1 MVLSVASLEGGTTNV
16 SHTAQPG
23 QPYVQ
28 DPEGN
33 PLTAGNEVR
42 VGYFPPGFD
51 VAGQADD
58 LQALNDAW
66 VSYQSD
72 DESRLIRTLSGQQG
86 RFTSTHSREAGTF
99 PGKKIYLWIFK
110 TNDNNIPTPDL
121 GNVEAFG
128 LYSATGWTF
137 PTNATPPANSI
148 TVTTSQVTEAYF
160 GSFDSSALQLMGVP
174 ATGLTYNAWK
184 NATFTGETPL
194 DLQDPLDDPDGD
206 DLTNSLEFL
215 LGTAPEDF
223 SDIPITTTITGDVAT
238 LTYRRVTSIPAEI
251 DQVEVS
257 EDLAL
262 WSIDSSITISTQPL
276 DETHSLVTVTI
287 PLAGRDRCFAKIVV
301 NVNGS

>member
-1 MVLSVASLEGGTTNV
+1 M
-16 SHTAQPG
+16 
-23 QPYVQ
+23 
-28 DPEGN
+28 
-33 PLTAGNEVR
+33 
-42 VGYFPPGFD
+42 
-51 VAGQADD
+51 AGQADD
-58 LQALNDAW
+58 PQALNDAW
-66 VSYQSD
+66 VSDQSD
-72 DESRLIRTLSGQQG
+72 DDSRFIRTLSGQQG
-86 RFTSTHSREAGTF
+86 RFTSTHSREAGIF

-121 GNVEAFG
+121 VNVEAFG
-128 LYSATGWTF
+128 LYSTTGWTF
-137 PTNATPPANSI
+137 PTNAPPPANSI
-148 TVTTSQVTEAYF
+148 TVTTSQVNEAYF

-184 NATFTGETPL
+184 NAKFTGETPL

-215 LGTAPEDF
+215 LGTDPEDF
-223 SDIPITTTITGDVAT
+223 SDIPITTTIMGDVAT

-287 PLAGRDRCFAKIVV
+287 PLAGRDRCFAQIVV
-301 NVNGS
+301 NVNGP

>member
-1 MVLSVASLEGGTTNV
+1 MVLSVASLEEGTINV
-16 SHTAQPG
+16 SYTAQPG

-42 VGYFPPGFD
+42 VGYFLPGFD

-72 DESRLIRTLSGQQG
+72 DDSRFIRTLSGQQG

-128 LYSATGWTF
+128 LYSATGWKF
-137 PTNATPPANSI
+137 PTNAPPPANSI
-148 TVTTSQVTEAYF
+148 TVTTSQVNEAYF

-174 ATGLTYNAWK
+174 ATGLTYNA
-184 NATFTGETPL
+184 FH
-194 DLQDPLDDPDGD
+194 
-206 DLTNSLEFL
+206 
-215 LGTAPEDF
+215 
-223 SDIPITTTITGDVAT
+223 
-238 LTYRRVTSIPAEI
+238 R
-251 DQVEVS
+251 
-257 EDLAL
+257 AL
-262 WSIDSSITISTQPL
+262 SQ
-276 DETHSLVTVTI
+276 
-287 PLAGRDRCFAKIVV
+287 
-301 NVNGS
+301 